1 MNSYFH
7 AALVADAF
15 SLGAHW
21 VYDQEEIAA
30 AFTQGI
36 REFPDPMTDY
46 HKGKRAGDFTHY
58 GDQTVMLKES
68 LEKRDGFNA
77 EGWRE
82 DWLAGMRDFKGYVD
96 GATKETLR
104 TEGNV
109 ASASSDLG
117 GAARIAPILDL
128 DLPLGKA
135 IEAARAQSRLTHG
148 DAAVADAAE
157 FFTRAAYAVKDG
169 ASFEEAL
176 GAAADGGIY
185 KKLEVEDHLEKALG
199 LRDEAFLKVAKKLGQ
214 ACGVEKAFPL
224 ALFFLLRPETNF
236 LKTISDNAMAGG
248 DSSARGMLI
257 ALLFAA
263 EDGEVAETLRSRLSI
278 FKP

>member
-1 MNSYFH
+1 M
-7 AALVADAF
+7 VADAL

-21 VYDQEEIAA
+21 IYDQEEIAKM
-30 AFTQGI
+30 FPQGI
-36 REFPDPMTDY
+36 RKFSDPMTDC

-58 GDQTVMLKES
+58 GDQTILLKKS
-68 LEKRDGFNA
+68 LKDRGGFDA

-82 DWLAGMRDFKGYVD
+82 DWLAGMRNFAGYAD
-96 GATKETLR
+96 GATKEVLK
-104 TEGNV
+104 TEGKV
-109 ASASSDLG
+109 ASPSGDLG

-128 DLPLGKA
+128 ELPLGNA
-135 IEAARAQSRLTHG
+135 IEAVRAQTGLTHG
-148 DAAVADAAE
+148 DARVADAAE

-169 ASFEEAL
+169 ASFEDAL
-176 GAAADGGIY
+176 GAASDGGIY
-185 KKLEVEDHLEKALG
+185 KKLEVEDHLEKALR

-214 ACGVEKAFPL
+214 ACGVDNGFPL
-224 ALFFLLRPETNF
+224 ALYFLLKPETDF

-263 EDGEVAETLRSRLSI
+263 DDASAAEPLAKQLSI
-278 FKP
+278 FKS